1 MYPRRIFVW
10 EEGFSSFSTGTNSSK
25 SSRSESKIS
34 SSGSSEELLPQNGQP
49 FMRSFKRYTARD
61 TVAAIPITDHAIEII
76 RCFFI
81 ITPFLY
87 SVGSDSSGIPM
98 KNLPNES
105 IGMIVIFYS
114 NTF

>member
-1 MYPRRIFVW
+1 
-10 EEGFSSFSTGTNSSK
+10 
-25 SSRSESKIS
+25 
-34 SSGSSEELLPQNGQP
+34 
-49 FMRSFKRYTARD
+49 MRSFKRYTARD
-61 TVAAIPITDHAIEII
+61 TVAAIPITDNAIEII

-105 IGMIVIFYS
+105 IGMIVMFYS